1 MESNEFSIGVEKRD
15 ELIASFEKQVLDSIL
30 KSTSIEESVKQYI
43 KNNQCEVVHAFD
55 HRDANIAELDF
66 RLLSEDGNTL
76 IYHVVI
82 VLRFIAVVNTISGT
96 WKWEVK
102 DGSNVVIDVANDLV
116 KRISNITSPNCITN
130 TNVDE
135 ISPYGI
141 SKKIGKVVEWYRGKF
156 TELLDSLSN
165 RTYED
170 KGFISLKADI
180 SISNEGKEVIVLY
193 ISLLENDGTNNV
205 LFSHVC
211 HLKAKAVN
219 QYLVTG
225 EIPSSFHQ
233 SVDEAVREF
242 MGYFELKGW
251 VKPKEEN
258 PLLQPPYD
266 INTTIEMMQAGGEL
280 PQDEPIPVNTP
291 NVNTRELSSPIETPF
306 SQEEATDTVEPFMPE
321 EKEETGFFNVRYF
334 HTTVDETALHR
345 DYPTLQDAYL
355 AMIKQNFYRMLD
367 SLSVTHDIA
376 GMLYPH
382 DLFINI
388 DVDIATLSRLD
399 KTVMMRLDVKYQIT
413 DVDSLP
419 KLVAEFKGNLG
430 KIEAN
435 GHVEINDTVITN
447 KLIELVGKIRVELYS
462 LLK

>member
-1 MESNEFSIGVEKRD
+1 MESGKLDISVEERD
-15 ELIASFEKQVLDSIL
+15 ELVASFEKQVFDSIL
-30 KSTSIEESVKQYI
+30 KSTSIEENVKQYI
-43 KNNQCEVVHAFD
+43 KNKRCEVVHAFD

-66 RLLSEDGNTL
+66 RLLSESENTL
-76 IYHVVI
+76 LVHIVI
-82 VLRFIAVVNTISGT
+82 VIHFITVINATSGS

-102 DGSNVVIDVANDLV
+102 DGNDVAIDVSNDLV
-116 KRISNITSPNCITN
+116 KHISNIVSKPN
-130 TNVDE
+130 
-135 ISPYGI
+135 
-141 SKKIGKVVEWYRGKF
+141 
-156 TELLDSLSN
+156 
-165 RTYED
+165 
-170 KGFISLKADI
+170 
-180 SISNEGKEVIVLY
+180 
-193 ISLLENDGTNNV
+193 
-205 LFSHVC
+205 
-211 HLKAKAVN
+211 
-219 QYLVTG
+219 
-225 EIPSSFHQ
+225 
-233 SVDEAVREF
+233 
-242 MGYFELKGW
+242 
-251 VKPKEEN
+251 EEN

-280 PQDEPIPVNTP
+280 PQDEPIPVNVP
-291 NVNTRELSSPIETPF
+291 NITSTGEISPPLEIP
-306 SQEEATDTVEPFMPE
+306 SDREEATTTVEPFMPE

-382 DLFINI
+382 DWFINI
-388 DVDIATLSRLD
+388 DVDIATLTRLD
-399 KTVMMRLDVKYQIT
+399 KTVMMRLDVKYQVT

>member
-1 MESNEFSIGVEKRD
+1 METTKLNISVEGRD
-15 ELIASFEKQVLDSIL
+15 ELIASFEKQVLTSIL
-30 KSTSIEESVKQYI
+30 ESTSIDENVKQYT
-43 KNNQCEVVHAFD
+43 KNKQCEVVHAFD

-76 IYHVVI
+76 IDHVVI
-82 VLRFIAVVNTISGT
+82 VLHFIAVISANSN

-102 DGSNVVIDVANDLV
+102 DSHDVAIDVANDLV
-116 KRISNITSPNCITN
+116 KHISNIVSKPN
-130 TNVDE
+130 
-135 ISPYGI
+135 
-141 SKKIGKVVEWYRGKF
+141 
-156 TELLDSLSN
+156 
-165 RTYED
+165 
-170 KGFISLKADI
+170 
-180 SISNEGKEVIVLY
+180 
-193 ISLLENDGTNNV
+193 
-205 LFSHVC
+205 
-211 HLKAKAVN
+211 
-219 QYLVTG
+219 
-225 EIPSSFHQ
+225 
-233 SVDEAVREF
+233 
-242 MGYFELKGW
+242 
-251 VKPKEEN
+251 EEN
-258 PLLQPPYD
+258 PLLQSPYD
-266 INTTIEMMQAGGEL
+266 VNTTIEMMQAGGEL
-280 PQDEPIPVNTP
+280 PQDEPIPVNTF
-291 NVNTRELSSPIETPF
+291 NVNTRELSSPIEIPF
-306 SQEEATDTVEPFMPE
+306 GHEEASDTVEPFMPE
-321 EKEETGFFNVRYF
+321 EGKDTGFFNVRYF

>member
-1 MESNEFSIGVEKRD
+1 MESGKLTIGVEERD
-15 ELIASFEKQVLDSIL
+15 ELVASFEKQVLDSIL
-30 KSTSIEESVKQYI
+30 KSTSIEENVKQFF
-43 KNNQCEVVHAFD
+43 KNKRCEVVHAFD

-76 IYHVVI
+76 IDHMVVVI
-82 VLRFIAVVNTISGT
+82 HFLPLIDSIGGS
-96 WKWEVK
+96 WKWVVK
-102 DGSNVVIDVANDLV
+102 DGSDVAIDVTNDLV
-116 KRISNITSPNCITN
+116 KHISNI
-130 TNVDE
+130 V
-135 ISPYGI
+135 
-141 SKKIGKVVEWYRGKF
+141 SKP
-156 TELLDSLSN
+156 D
-165 RTYED
+165 
-170 KGFISLKADI
+170 
-180 SISNEGKEVIVLY
+180 
-193 ISLLENDGTNNV
+193 
-205 LFSHVC
+205 
-211 HLKAKAVN
+211 
-219 QYLVTG
+219 
-225 EIPSSFHQ
+225 
-233 SVDEAVREF
+233 
-242 MGYFELKGW
+242 
-251 VKPKEEN
+251 EEN

-266 INTTIEMMQAGGEL
+266 VNTTIEMMQSGGEL
-280 PQDEPIPVNTP
+280 PQGESIPVNIP
-291 NVNTRELSSPIETPF
+291 NVNTRELSSPIEIPF
-306 SQEEATDTVEPFMPE
+306 GHEEATATVEPFMPE
-321 EKEETGFFNVRYF
+321 EGKETGFFNVRYF
-334 HTTVDETALHR
+334 HTFVDETALHR

-382 DLFINI
+382 DWFINI

-430 KIEAN
+430 KIESN